1 MSMQNENTDAK
12 GSNDQQG
19 TPANTG
25 KAGTG
30 NDSGVTGGSEQSAQ
44 HTSQQENMPP
54 SQTDDNQYDQ
64 GTVKRAP

>member
-1 MSMQNENTDAK
+1 MMKIGAFTRQD
-12 GSNDQQG
+12 G
-19 TPANTG
+19 ANRQAANA

-30 NDSGVTGGSEQSAQ
+30 NDSGAAGGSEQSSQ